1 MAVSRWFGSI
11 LHRRQFTETALKA
24 HAQAADRLASALALD
39 MAKDWTPTVGSYL
52 GRVTKAHIL
61 EAVAEGVS
69 EDAAR
74 RIADKKKPDMAEAA
88 EQRLAGKGWLPA
100 VLWTPEP
107 EAEPVETEDAEGIAQ
122 PSEAE
127 ARDTGAQDGEAVEVE
142 AVELPT
148 EPEAVD
154 EEAAYSVAA
163 E

>member
-1 MAVSRWFGSI
+1 M
-11 LHRRQFTETALKA
+11 
-24 HAQAADRLASALALD
+24 
-39 MAKDWTPTVGSYL
+39 GSYL

-100 VLWTPEP
+100 VLRTPEP
-107 EAEPVETEDAEGIAQ
+107 EAVEQ
-122 PSEAE
+122 PT
-127 ARDTGAQDGEAVEVE
+127 D
-142 AVELPT
+142 
-148 EPEAVD
+148 PEAVD
-154 EEAAYSVAA
+154 ADPDPVDEEDAYSVAA